1 MPQVKNQNG
10 SEKLEPGTVLL
21 VSGVDSEN
29 DAVLAVE
36 NYLRVNRQ
44 EQFELSLPEKC
55 ENGTYEITLSEG

>member
-10 SEKLEPGTVLL
+10 SDELEPGTVLL
-21 VSGVDSEN
+21 VSNAESEN

-44 EQFELSLPEKC
+44 EQFELSLPEKR
-55 ENGTYEITLSEG
+55 EDGTYEIRLTQG